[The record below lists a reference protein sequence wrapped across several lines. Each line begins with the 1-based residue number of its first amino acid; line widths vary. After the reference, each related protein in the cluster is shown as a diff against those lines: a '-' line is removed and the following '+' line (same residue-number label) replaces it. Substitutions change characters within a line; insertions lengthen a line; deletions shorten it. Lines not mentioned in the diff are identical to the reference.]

1 MPVGKDSPRQRYR
14 HHVRTEIKQAALRQ
28 IGDGGPASLSL
39 NAIARELGVTGPALY
54 KYFGSRD
61 ALLTELILEGYESVA
76 AAVRAEAAR
85 TAERPARER
94 LHALAGVYRKW
105 AVEAPHLYQLLAG
118 SPSPGYEAPAETI
131 DSARAVLGPFLG
143 VLAEGSARP
152 AADALEA
159 ELRVWAKSTPAVAD
173 WVREN
178 APDADPGRVLAGS
191 VVVWSRMHGVVSL
204 EIQGQFGGMGHRGS
218 TLFTS
223 EIDALADAMGLPPG
237 PNA

>member
-1 MPVGKDSPRQRYR
+1 MPVGKDTPRQRYR
-14 HHVRTEIKQAALRQ
+14 RHVRTEIKQAALRQ

-76 AAVRAEAAR
+76 AAVRAEAVR

-94 LHALAGVYRKW
+94 LHALAAAYRKW
-105 AVEAPHLYQLLAG
+105 AVDAPHLYQLLAG
-118 SPSPGYEAPAETI
+118 SPSPGYEAPVETV

-143 VLAEGSARP
+143 VLAQGSTGP

-159 ELRVWAKSTPAVAD
+159 ELRAWSQSTPAVAD

-191 VVVWSRMHGVVSL
+191 VIVWSRMHGVVSL

-218 TLFTS
+218 TLLAA
-223 EIDALADAMGLPPG
+223 EMDALADAMGLPPS
-237 PNA
+237 P